1 MAYSTN
7 VRTVLKNVNKDGIGT
22 VFLEIVFIDTD
33 TKKKIRRYVSSGQK
47 IHEDDV
53 VKSKIKHLDRTKS
66 VRQIIDKK
74 IVELNEKLRKLE
86 LSHGHVT
93 PDIYDKS
100 IVSNVHAKKS
110 IPELYKLFIKHVEAN
125 FEPLTVKKHETV
137 QGFIDDYIKW
147 ANLKNLYVN
156 DIDLKFYKN
165 FTKYL
170 KVVRHHAPQTVNKY
184 QGCLKTFLKYLTV
197 ELDLNQ
203 NNIHEK
209 FKKDSKRTT
218 GGAKV
223 VLLKEH
229 VKKIIEWT
237 PIDERYGLVR
247 DLFVFQILTGI
258 RFSDLLNVNKS
269 YVIGDSLSF
278 EMWKVEKQVAIPLHP
293 LALKILKKY
302 DYALGAKCKA
312 LKNYNLDIKK
322 VCELAGLTDTI
333 HSLKIKLSRKVT
345 DETPLYKLV
354 SSHVGRTTFIT
365 NCVISGINPY
375 LVMEYTG
382 HEKIETLS
390 AYVRIAK
397 NMATDAFTKYQ
408 EYFNFEK

>member
-7 VRTVLKNVNKDGIGT
+7 VRTVLKNINKDKIGT
-22 VFLEIVFIDTD
+22 IFLEIVFIDSD
-33 TKKKIRRYVSSGQK
+33 TKKKIRRYISSGQK

-53 VKSKIKHLDRTKS
+53 IKSKIKHLERTKT

-74 IVELNEKLRKLE
+74 VVEVNEKLRKLE
-86 LSHGHVT
+86 LAHGHLT

-100 IVSNVHAKKS
+100 ILSNVHAKKS
-110 IPELYKLFIKHVEAN
+110 VPELYVLFIKHVESN

-137 QGFIDDYIKW
+137 QGFIDGYIKY

-156 DIDLKFYKN
+156 DIDQKFFKN

-170 KVVRHHAPQTVNKY
+170 KEDRKHAPQTINKY
-184 QGCLKTFLKYLTV
+184 QGCLKTFLKYLTE

-203 NNIHEK
+203 NKVHDQ

-218 GGAKV
+218 GGSKV

-229 VKKIIEWT
+229 VKKIIEWK

-258 RFSDLLNVNKS
+258 RYSDLENINRS
-269 YVIGDSLSF
+269 YVINNSLSF
-278 EMWKVEKQVAIPLHP
+278 VMWKVEKRVTIPLHP
-293 LALKILKKY
+293 MALAILERY
-302 DYALGAKCKA
+302 DYSLGEKCKA

-322 VCELAGLTDTI
+322 VCELAGLTETI

-345 DETPLYKLV
+345 DETQLHKLV

-365 NCVISGINPY
+365 NCLISGISPY

-390 AYVRIAK
+390 IYMRIAGD
-397 NMATDAFTKYQ
+397 MAKDAFVKF
-408 EYFNFEK
+408 EDHFNFSK

>member
-53 VKSKIKHLDRTKS
+53 VKSKIKHVDRTKS

-86 LSHGHVT
+86 LSHGQVT

-100 IVSNVHAKKS
+100 IESNVHAKKS
-110 IPELYKLFIKHVEAN
+110 VPELYKLFIKHVEAN

-137 QGFIDDYIKW
+137 QGFIDEYIKW

-156 DIDLKFYKN
+156 DIDQKFYKN

-170 KVVRHHAPQTVNKY
+170 KVERHHAPQTVNKY

-197 ELDLNQ
+197 ELELNQ
-203 NNIHEK
+203 NKIHEE
-209 FKKDSKRTT
+209 FKKDSKRKT

-269 YVIGDSLSF
+269 YVVGDSLSF
-278 EMWKVEKQVAIPLHP
+278 VMWKVEKQVTIPLHP
-293 LALKILKKY
+293 LALSILKKY
-302 DYALGAKCKA
+302 DYELGAKCKA
-312 LKNYNLDIKK
+312 LKNYNLDIKT
-322 VCELAGLTDTI
+322 VCKLAGLTETF
-333 HSLKIKLSRKVT
+333 HSLKIKLSRKVN
-345 DETPLYKLV
+345 DETPLHELV

-365 NCVISGINPY
+365 NCIISGINPY
-375 LVMEYTG
+375 LVMEFTG

-390 AYVRIAK
+390 GYVRIAK

-408 EYFNFEK
+408 EYFNFE